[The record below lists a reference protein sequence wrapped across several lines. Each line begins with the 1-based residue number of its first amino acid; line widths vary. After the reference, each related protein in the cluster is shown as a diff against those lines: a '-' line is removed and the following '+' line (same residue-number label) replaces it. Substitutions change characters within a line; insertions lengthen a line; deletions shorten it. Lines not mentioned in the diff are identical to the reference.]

1 MISFLK
7 KIFTFVSQ
15 LTSLLSKLNEI
26 KVQNGKILSEI
37 KKNGKFSN
45 INETEFK
52 VFSQFGE
59 DGLIQHLINNLKIS
73 KKCFV
78 EFGVENYE
86 EANTRFLLENNNW
99 SGLIIDS
106 SKKNINH
113 IKKQNYYWRND
124 ITAVCA
130 FLSPK
135 NINKILDDNSF
146 NGNIGIL
153 SVDVDGNDYWILN
166 SIEIISPD
174 IIIIEYNANFGSE
187 DSVTIKF
194 KENFQRGT
202 KGLNKLIYGC
212 SIKAA
217 VNLCNKK
224 GYSLVCTNS
233 NGNNAFFVKKNLLN
247 EKIKAIDYQNAFN
260 KNTFKEFNNDKGV
273 PIKITDDQLK
283 QIKNS
288 NLLVKV

>member
-1 MISFLK
+1 M
-7 KIFTFVSQ
+7 
-15 LTSLLSKLNEI
+15 
-26 KVQNGKILSEI
+26 
-37 KKNGKFSN
+37 
-45 INETEFK
+45 
-52 VFSQFGE
+52 
-59 DGLIQHLINNLKIS
+59 
-73 KKCFV
+73 
-78 EFGVENYE
+78 
-86 EANTRFLLENNNW
+86 
-99 SGLIIDS
+99 
-106 SKKNINH
+106 
-113 IKKQNYYWRND
+113 
-124 ITAVCA
+124 
-130 FLSPK
+130 SPK